1 MNTKTSWLIKRTSSL
16 TSFIFVFF
24 FASWFTNVQAQ
35 IKTLNELSKYD
46 GQDRTQVLFEGAKRE
61 GELTI
66 YYAHPIIQNIAEGFS
81 KQYGIRVKAW
91 RAGSEAIQQRLMAEQ
106 KAGKFDLDVLSNTAL
121 DTEATFRQKLLQEVA
136 SPFHS
141 SLIENALPIHRQWAA
156 FNMDI
161 FSLAY
166 NTRTIAKENLPTR
179 YEDLAM
185 PQWRGQL
192 GIESD
197 DSIWYGALLNELGEA
212 KGKALFEKIM
222 TNQGV
227 SIRKGH
233 SLLATMVAS
242 GEVPMALDV
251 YNWNPEQLKRK
262 GAPIEVAWLSPTLA
276 LPSAVA
282 ILNKA
287 PHPYSALLF
296 YDYVLS
302 EGQKFVAEAGYVPTN
317 NRFASAYS
325 TVKYKVIDP
334 GFAANQQERWQKSY
348 AELLSKRNQ

>member
-1 MNTKTSWLIKRTSSL
+1 MNDKPFWISNFTQFVISFIL
-16 TSFIFVFF
+16 TSFFVSFGTI
-24 FASWFTNVQAQ
+24 AQAQ
-35 IKTLNELSKYD
+35 LKNLNELSKYE
-46 GQDRTQVLFEGAKRE
+46 GQDRTQLLVDGAKRE
-61 GELTI
+61 GELAI
-66 YYAHPIIQNIAEGFS
+66 YYAHPIIQIIADGFS
-81 KQYGIRVKAW
+81 KQYGIKVKTW

-121 DTEATFRQKLLQEVA
+121 DAEATFRQKLLQEIN
-136 SPFHS
+136 SPVHA
-141 SLIENALPIHRQWAA
+141 SLIENALPLHRQWAA

-161 FSLAY
+161 YSLAY
-166 NTRTIAKENLPTR
+166 NTRLIAKENLPAK
-179 YEDLAM
+179 YEDLVL

-192 GIESD
+192 GIEAD
-197 DSIWYGALLNELGEA
+197 DSVWYGALLNELGEA
-212 KGKALFEKIM
+212 RGKAIFEKIM
-222 TNQGV
+222 VNQGV

-233 SLLATMVAS
+233 SLLSTMVAS

-262 GAPIEVAWLSPTLA
+262 GAPIEVAWISPTLA

-287 PHPYSALLF
+287 PHPYAALLF
-296 YDYVLS
+296 YDYALS
-302 EGQKFVAEAGYVPTN
+302 EGQRFVADAGYVPTN
-317 NRFASAYS
+317 NHFGSVYS

-334 GFAANQQERWQKSY
+334 SFAANQQERWQKSY